1 MTSPLTLANPATALA
16 AIRAA
21 AQKNNATATLLPLG
35 TYMEAGVTNLRTDYL
50 SAYNSALDSAAV
62 TAARAD
68 TTAEV
73 QAIVDAYNTIFKLTD
88 GYGGVPIPVPTAAQ
102 FTAIGV
108 TGLSGSNLPGTA
120 LHLLSDELFGA
131 GKAPA
136 DTVAELQ
143 ALANASKRVM
153 AATGGTAAQ
162 AAALTL
168 QDFATLHVT
177 GVTAQNLETIRTVL
191 RAVTRDAEVDTRQ
204 DLQNR
209 VNATLGTSAE
219 SARNVILAEAEFNS
233 ANATTLSA
241 GVYATAGV
249 TGVNSSNLASI
260 NSAMN
265 SAPIDAFAVIGRGNL
280 QNIVDAYNAILQSA
294 DGVAGNTATAL
305 TGAQY
310 SAVGVTGVSGTAAEG
325 NALHLMGSVVD
336 ASAQTK
342 VDTVPELQALANA
355 ASHVMAAAGGT
366 GAQAAAL
373 TLKDLTA
380 LGITGVTSSKMAAVR
395 MAIEASTTDKAVDTQ
410 AELQGVVNA
419 ALVPMA
425 PGDSVARAL
434 SILRFVAQHNSATD
448 SSPALKVYAAAGAT
462 NLQAANLSAY
472 NSALDSVAVDGAAVY
487 TTAKVQALVDAYNT
501 ILASTNGYFGQPIPV
516 PSAAQYTIV
525 GVTGVSGP
533 ADLGTALRLM
543 DDSLFGAGRA
553 AADTVAELQARA
565 DAAKH
570 VVAAA
575 GGSAAEA
582 AALTVQDM
590 AALGVTGVTADNIG
604 ALQTVMHAISNDFE
618 VATKYGVQTI
628 VNATLGNNY
637 YSALGMLGLEAQLN
651 SANNT
656 TLSASLYAKAGVTG
670 VNSANLSSINSAL
683 NSDAITGLLA
693 NTPPELQAIVD
704 AYSAIL
710 QSADGVADNTATA
723 LTGAQFTSVGVTG
736 INGTATEGS
745 ALHLV
750 DSVVDASTTA
760 KVDTVAELQA
770 MATAA
775 NHVMAAAGG
784 TSTDAAALTYNDIQ
798 ALGISTGQR
807 GGFIEAVRAEL
818 TTVTQA
824 AVDTQAELQALVTHA
839 ISNLTG
845 PVIIIDDRLPGL
857 LPLPAMIDEPVPI
870 PNSLN
875 FDWHLISPAVFLA

>member
-1 MTSPLTLANPATALA
+1 MTSPTILVTQADALNT
-16 AIRAA
+16 IRMA
-21 AQKNNATATLLPLG
+21 AQKNNATATAPSIG
-35 TYMEAGVTNLRTDYL
+35 VYAAAGVTGLFNDNLA
-50 SAYNSALDSAAV
+50 AYNSALDSAVV
-62 TAARAD
+62 TGARAD

-73 QAIVDAYNTIFKLTD
+73 QAIVDAYNTILTLTD

-102 FTAIGV
+102 YTAIGV
-108 TGLSGSNLPGTA
+108 TGLSGSSDYGTA
-120 LHLLSDELFGA
+120 LHLLNSELFGV

-191 RAVTRDAEVDTRQ
+191 RAVTRDGEVDTRQ
-204 DLQNR
+204 NLQNR
-209 VNATLGTSAE
+209 VNATLGTSVE
-219 SARNVILAEAEFNS
+219 SAVDIILTEAGFNS

-249 TGVNSSNLASI
+249 TGVNSSNLDAI

-265 SAPIDAFAVIGRGNL
+265 SAPVDAFAVIGRGNL
-280 QNIVDAYNAILQSA
+280 QKIVDSYNAILRSA

-310 SAVGVTGVSGTAAEG
+310 SAVGVTGVSGTATDG
-325 NALHLMGSVVD
+325 SALHLLNNVVD
-336 ASAQTK
+336 GSAQAK

-366 GAQAAAL
+366 GAQALSL
-373 TLKDLTA
+373 TIKDLAA
-380 LGITGVTSSKMAAVR
+380 LGITGVTSSNMTAVR
-395 MAIEASTTDKAVDTQ
+395 MAIEASTTDNAVDTQ

-419 ALVPMA
+419 ALVPIA
-425 PGDSVARAL
+425 AGDSVARAL
-434 SILRFVAQHNSATD
+434 SILRYVAQHDSATD

-462 NLQAANLSAY
+462 GLQATNLGAY
-472 NSALDSVAVDGAAVY
+472 NSALDSSVVDGAAVY

-501 ILASTNGYFGQPIPV
+501 ILASTDGFLGQPTPV
-516 PSAAQYTIV
+516 PSAAQYTTV
-525 GVTGVSGP
+525 GVTGLSGP
-533 ADLGTALRLM
+533 SDLGTAVRLM

-553 AADTVAELQARA
+553 AADTVPELQARA
-565 DAAKH
+565 DAATH
-570 VVAAA
+570 VIAAA
-575 GGSAAEA
+575 GGSLAEA

-590 AALGVTGVTADNIG
+590 AALDVTGVTAGNIG
-604 ALQTVMHAISNDFE
+604 ALQNVMHAISNDFE

-628 VNATLGNNY
+628 VNATLGHNQI
-637 YSALGMLGLEAQLN
+637 SAVEMIGLEALLN

-656 TLSASLYAKAGVTG
+656 TLSASVFATAGVNG
-670 VNSANLSSINSAL
+670 VNSGNLSSINSAL
-683 NSDAITGLLA
+683 NSDAIDGLLV
-693 NTPPELQAIVD
+693 TRSGELQHIVD

-723 LTGAQFTSVGVTG
+723 LTGAQYTAVGVTG
-736 INGTATEGS
+736 VSGTATEGS
-745 ALHLV
+745 ALHLL
-750 DSVVDASTTA
+750 DSVVDASATA
-760 KVDTVAELQA
+760 KVDTVPELQA
-770 MATAA
+770 MANAA
-775 NHVMAAAGG
+775 SHVMAAAGG
-784 TSTDAAALTYNDIQ
+784 TSTDAAALTYNDLL
-798 ALGISTGQR
+798 ALGINTGQR
-807 GGFIEAVRAEL
+807 GGIIEAVRAEL
-818 TTVTQA
+818 TAVTHA

-870 PNSLN
+870 STIRFSDLDLVAAPVLM
-875 FDWHLISPAVFLA
+875 A